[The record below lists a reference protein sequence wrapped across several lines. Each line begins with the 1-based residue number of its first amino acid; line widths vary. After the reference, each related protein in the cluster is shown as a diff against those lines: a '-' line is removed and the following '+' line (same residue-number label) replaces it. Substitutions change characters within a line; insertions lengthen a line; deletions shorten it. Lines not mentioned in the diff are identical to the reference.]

1 MRLLDAWRVNKPFDL
16 SVLCWII
23 CNEGEEMVPG
33 KLKRRA
39 VISRAM
45 KLIVC
50 AWAILALFPAQTW
63 AANANLSNWMK
74 NLSEPTVDEQTG
86 LQDKN
91 AEIEIN
97 GSTIHVLWITESYGP
112 DCQTIYYRRSVDGGK
127 TWQPKVALLTGADSE
142 GTKIDVSSEYKRM
155 AVLGNTVHIAVN
167 HYGKNSKGEWYGV
180 LTYLRSIDNGASFL
194 PPRTLFNGAVAWHV
208 YDTFVSAADGKV
220 SIGFRHQCNWEIPKN
235 AYHILDSSDKGK
247 TFMQRTAYSTN
258 SGSEWRVWDFKRYRN
273 SMYVLYADRYYYYGL
288 QYSKLY
294 LAASS
299 DNGATFTRKVIS
311 VPSANG
317 KHKSGWE
324 CQNEHYAPKIGASGS
339 NVYVVWTGLD
349 SADQVQLFL
358 RRSSDNGKTLSKPY
372 ILSKGLPDG
381 VHTVSGHETIAA
393 QGDYVYV
400 VFVTEG
406 NGNSDVYCR
415 RSSDGGATFKALQPL
430 ATASGPYWL
439 TGGWWPLVQTAPADS
454 SGSQVHVL
462 WNAPTHLFSKNGGA
476 TFIKPALLSTHFTS
490 GGTNRPQMAIGKD
503 GSVHWVAERN
513 IYSEGVSGDVD
524 IFYRKLPTPPQPRDK
539 NLGLSMRSDSDQG
552 RYDNMQIRSSA
563 NTTVTSKL
571 TLELWVKP
579 LSGGVTTGDVYYH
592 KPTVHKRESSDPWS
606 AYALGTTAASEGR
619 NPLACINTT
628 DGKFWL
634 SGYYYSSEHLIPDG
648 KWTHLAM
655 TYNANATGDNFKLY
669 KNGKLV
675 ASTRATGKITSGQ
688 GLLMVGYYGNWI
700 VDELR
705 LWKVARTRSQIV
717 NNMTKP
723 LTGTE
728 TGLAAYYPFDGTTRD
743 ETGHGNDGVLMY
755 RESYTTGKA
764 LQ

>member
-1 MRLLDAWRVNKPFDL
+1 
-16 SVLCWII
+16 
-23 CNEGEEMVPG
+23 MVPG
-33 KLKRRA
+33 ESKKKA

-45 KLIVC
+45 KLIVSG
-50 AWAILALFPAQTW
+50 WAILALFPAQTW
-63 AANANLSNWMK
+63 ATNANLSNWMK
-74 NLSEPTVDEQTG
+74 NLSEPSVEEQTG
-86 LQDKN
+86 LPDSSP
-91 AEIEIN
+91 EIEIN
-97 GSTIHVLWITESYGP
+97 GSTVHVMWITENSDP
-112 DCQTIYYRRSVDGGK
+112 ASQTIYYKRSLDGGR
-127 TWQPKVALLTGADSE
+127 TWQPKQALFTETDLLR
-142 GTKIDVSSEYKRM
+142 SSEYKRM
-155 AVLGNTVHIAVN
+155 AVLGNTVHIAVS
-167 HYGKNSKGEWYGV
+167 HYRENSKGEWYGV
-180 LTYLRSIDNGASFL
+180 LTYIRSIDNGASFL

-208 YDTFVSAADGKV
+208 YDTFVSAADGRV
-220 SIGFRHQCNWEIPKN
+220 AIGFRHQCNWETPKN

-247 TFMQRTAYSTN
+247 TFTQRTVYNTN
-258 SGSEWRVWDFKRYRN
+258 SGSGWRVWDLKRYQN
-273 SMYVLYADRYYYYGL
+273 SIYVLYSDSYYYYGL

-317 KHKSGWE
+317 KHKSGWA
-324 CQNEHYAPKIGASGS
+324 CQDHHYVPKIGASGS

-358 RRSSDNGKTLSKPY
+358 RRSADYGKTFSRPY
-372 ILSKGLPDG
+372 ILSKGMPAG
-381 VHTVSGHETIAA
+381 APPKPGHETIAA
-393 QGDYVYV
+393 KGDYVYV
-400 VFVTEG
+400 VFTSEG
-406 NGNSDVYCR
+406 SDIYFR
-415 RSSDGGATFKALQPL
+415 RSTDGGTTFKALQPL

-439 TGGWWPLVQTAPADS
+439 TGGWWPLVHTAPADT

-476 TFIKPALLSTHFTS
+476 TFIKPALISTHFTI

-503 GSVHWVAERN
+503 GTVHWVAERR
-513 IYSEGVSGDVD
+513 IYSGGEWGDYD
-524 IFYRKLPTPPQPRDK
+524 IFYRRLPAAPQPREK
-539 NLGLSMRSDSDQG
+539 NLGLSIRSDYDQG

-579 LSGGVTTGDVYYH
+579 LSGGVTTGDTYID
-592 KPTVHKRESSDPWS
+592 KPVVHKRETSDTWS
-606 AYALGTTAASEGR
+606 AYALGTRAASEGR

-628 DGKFWL
+628 DGKYWL
-634 SGYYYSSEHLIPDG
+634 SGYRYSSENLVPDG
-648 KWTHLAM
+648 VWTHLAM
-655 TYNANATGDNFKLY
+655 TYNANAPGDNFKLY

-688 GLLMVGYYGNWI
+688 GLLMVGYYGNWV

-717 NNMTKP
+717 GSMKKP
-723 LTGTE
+723 LAGTE